1 MRCWKWWSTIVL
13 LAALIGLGG
22 CAQGISQTDYDQVKS
37 DLVTAETRI
46 QNLEA
51 ELNSTNSQSKKLQT
65 DYTSITSER
74 DKAKSEAEMLQ
85 KALTQGAPYLRIM
98 DLSLEQQRS
107 EVGIRPIYWQYTESY
122 TQTEITKAVAD
133 SRDATLKSLWD
144 IFQQNPQN
152 ESRWFSY
159 TIAAVTSILN
169 GKGIPA
175 AVLPAAPVVA
185 PSPDGQTLLRVK
197 ILRIDG
203 TPVSNLE
210 VNLWANNAGPPT
222 GPPPAVMTNTSGIA
236 TFAVSAGNYY
246 IGFNRS
252 NFPAVYLYFNGRG
265 AQMKVGMTTDIE
277 IRLFKKEG

>member
-85 KALTQGAPYLRIM
+85 KALTQAAPYLRIM

-144 IFQQNPQN
+144 ISQQYPQN

>member
-1 MRCWKWWSTIVL
+1 
-13 LAALIGLGG
+13 
-22 CAQGISQTDYDQVKS
+22 
-37 DLVTAETRI
+37 
-46 QNLEA
+46 
-51 ELNSTNSQSKKLQT
+51 
-65 DYTSITSER
+65 
-74 DKAKSEAEMLQ
+74 MLQ
-85 KALTQGAPYLRIM
+85 KALTQAAPYLRIM

-169 GKGIPA
+169 GEGIPA
-175 AVLPAAPVVA
+175 AVLPAAPVVT

-197 ILRIDG
+197 ILQIDG

-210 VNLWANNAGPPT
+210 VNLWAHNAGPPT

-236 TFAVSAGNYY
+236 TFAVSAGDYS
-246 IGFNRS
+246 IGFNIS
-252 NFPAVYLYFNGRG
+252 NFPAVYLYSNGRG
-265 AQMKVGMTTDIE
+265 AQVKVGMTTDIE

>member
-13 LAALIGLGG
+13 LAALVGSGG
-22 CAQGISQTDYDQVKS
+22 CAQGISQTDYDKVKS
-37 DLVTAETRI
+37 DLITAETRI

-85 KALTQGAPYLRIM
+85 KALTQAAPYLRII

-159 TIAAVTSILN
+159 IIAAVTSILN
-169 GKGIPA
+169 GEGIPA
-175 AVLPAAPVVA
+175 AVLPAATVVA

-197 ILRIDG
+197 ILQIDG

-236 TFAVSAGNYY
+236 TFAVSAGDYH

-252 NFPAVYLYFNGRG
+252 NFPAVYLYYDGRG
-265 AQMKVGMTTDIE
+265 AQVKVGMTTDIE
-277 IRLFKKEG
+277 IRLFNKEV

>member
-1 MRCWKWWSTIVL
+1 MRCWKYWSTIVL
-13 LAALIGLGG
+13 LVALVGLGG
-22 CAQGISQTDYDQVKS
+22 CAQGISQIDYDKAKS
-37 DLVTAETRI
+37 DLVTA
-46 QNLEA
+46 
-51 ELNSTNSQSKKLQT
+51 
-65 DYTSITSER
+65 TSER

-85 KALTQGAPYLRIM
+85 KALTQAAPYLRIM

-107 EVGIRPIYWQYTESY
+107 EVGIRPRYWQYTESY
-122 TQTEITKAVAD
+122 LQTEITKAVAD

-159 TIAAVTSILN
+159 TMTAVTSILN
-169 GKGIPA
+169 GEGIPA
-175 AVLPAAPVVA
+175 AVLPAVPVVT

-197 ILRIDG
+197 ILQIDG

-236 TFAVSAGNYY
+236 AFAVSAGNYY

-265 AQMKVGMTTDIE
+265 AQVKVGMTTDIE

>member
-13 LAALIGLGG
+13 LAALVGSGG
-22 CAQGISQTDYDQVKS
+22 CAQGISQTDYDKVKS
-37 DLVTAETRI
+37 DLITAETRI

-85 KALTQGAPYLRIM
+85 KALTQAAPYLRII

-169 GKGIPA
+169 GEGIPA

-197 ILRIDG
+197 ILQIDG

-210 VNLWANNAGPPT
+210 VNLWANNAGPP
-222 GPPPAVMTNTSGIA
+222 PAVMTNTSGIA
-236 TFAVSAGNYY
+236 TFAVSAGDYH
-246 IGFNRS
+246 IGFNGS
-252 NFPAVYLYFNGRG
+252 NFPAVYLYHGGRG
-265 AQMKVGMTTDIE
+265 VQVKVGMTTDIE
-277 IRLFKKEG
+277 IRLFNKEV

>member
-13 LAALIGLGG
+13 LAALVGLGG
-22 CAQGISQTDYDQVKS
+22 CAQGISQTDYDKVKS

-85 KALTQGAPYLRIM
+85 KALTQAAPYLRIM

-159 TIAAVTSILN
+159 TMTAVTSILN
-169 GKGIPA
+169 GEGIPA
-175 AVLPAAPVVA
+175 AVLPAVPVVT

-197 ILRIDG
+197 ILQIDG

-236 TFAVSAGNYY
+236 TFAVSAGDYS

-252 NFPAVYLYFNGRG
+252 NFPAVYLYSNGRG
-265 AQMKVGMTTDIE
+265 AQVKVGMTTDIE

>member
-133 SRDATLKSLWD
+133 SRDATLKSLSD

-210 VNLWANNAGPPT
+210 VNLWANNSGPPT
-222 GPPPAVMTNTSGIA
+222 GPPPSVMTNTSGIA
-236 TFAVSAGNYY
+236 TFAVSAGDYY

>member
-13 LAALIGLGG
+13 LAALVGLGG
-22 CAQGISQTDYDQVKS
+22 CAQGISQTDYDKVKS
-37 DLVTAETRI
+37 DLVTAGTRI

-85 KALTQGAPYLRIM
+85 KALTQAAPYLRIM

-144 IFQQNPQN
+144 ISQQNPQN

-169 GKGIPA
+169 GEGIPA

-197 ILRIDG
+197 ILQIDG

-236 TFAVSAGNYY
+236 TFAVSAGDYY

-252 NFPAVYLYFNGRG
+252 NFPAVYLYYNGRG
-265 AQMKVGMTTDIE
+265 AQVNVGMTTDIE
-277 IRLFKKEG
+277 IRLFKREV

>member
-144 IFQQNPQN
+144 ISQQNPQN

-252 NFPAVYLYFNGRG
+252 NFPAVYLYSNGRG
-265 AQMKVGMTTDIE
+265 AQVKIGMTTDIE

>member
-22 CAQGISQTDYDQVKS
+22 CAQGISQTDYDKAKS
-37 DLVTAETRI
+37 DLVTA
-46 QNLEA
+46 
-51 ELNSTNSQSKKLQT
+51 
-65 DYTSITSER
+65 TSER

-85 KALTQGAPYLRIM
+85 KALTQAAPYLRIM

-144 IFQQNPQN
+144 ISQQNPQN